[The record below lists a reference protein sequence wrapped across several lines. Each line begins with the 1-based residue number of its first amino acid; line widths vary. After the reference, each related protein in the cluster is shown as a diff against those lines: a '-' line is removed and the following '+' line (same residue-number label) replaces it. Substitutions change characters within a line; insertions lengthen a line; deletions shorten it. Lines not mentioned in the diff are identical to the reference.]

1 MINIPENIY
10 NLLQTFAF
18 RGNKNLRP
26 KGSVVEYSPEMISEY
41 IKCKQDPIYFIK
53 KYIKIIHVDK
63 GVIPFELFP
72 YQEKMVR
79 SYHEN
84 RKCISLLFR
93 QAGKTTTTAAYITWF
108 IIFNDE
114 KTCLVLANK
123 AALAREIL
131 HRVKSGYEN
140 LPLWMQ
146 QGVISWNKGSIELEN
161 GSRVIAAA
169 TSSGAGRGYS
179 ISLLYL
185 DEFAHLDAGVA
196 DDFFTSV
203 YPTISSGK
211 DTKIIISS
219 TPNGFNLFQKFW
231 VEAEKGINGFYHQ
244 RFDWWEH
251 PERTQEWADEQKA
264 VLGELKY
271 NQEILMTFLGSSRTL
286 LNNETLARL
295 SHSTPMS
302 IPSGHFKGMKIYK
315 EVEAKHSYVITVDTS
330 RGRHLD
336 ASAFAVFDISQYP
349 HTIAATYKNN
359 EIAPLMYASIVEKV
373 ARLYNNAYLL
383 IEINDIGGQV
393 AETIFMDLEYEGE
406 MFWTKSGDQLGKAGV
421 DPYPGIRTTK
431 KTKRIGCANLK
442 DAIENNQLL
451 INDYDMISELSTFVQ
466 KDNGSYEADDGFHD
480 DMVTTLWLMSWL
492 TSQSWFGDLTDTN
505 FRLKLHEQHLREM
518 EDSLM
523 APSFN
528 DGTDDYIEPV
538 NTAGSIWF

>member
-10 NLLQTFAF
+10 NLLQTFSF

-26 KGSVVEYSPEMISEY
+26 KGSVIEYSAEMLTEY

-53 KYIKIIHVDK
+53 KYIKIIHVDR
-63 GVIPFELFP
+63 GVVPFELFP
-72 YQEKMVR
+72 YQEKMIR

-131 HRVKSGYEN
+131 HRVKSGFEN

-251 PERTQEWADEQKA
+251 PERSQEWADEQRA

-295 SHSTPMS
+295 THVLPISE
-302 IPSGHFKGMKIYK
+302 PSGHLKGLKIYK
-315 EVEAKHSYVITVDTS
+315 NVEHGHSYVMTVDTS

-336 ASAFAVFDISQYP
+336 SSAFTVFDISKYP
-349 HTIAATYKNN
+349 HTIACTYRNN
-359 EIAPLMYASIVEKV
+359 EISPLMYAQICEKV
-373 ARLYNNAYLL
+373 AKEYNMAYMLV
-383 IEINDIGGQV
+383 EINDVGSQV

-406 MFWTKSGDQLGKAGV
+406 MFWTKGEQLGKSGGN
-421 DPYPGIRTTK
+421 PYPGIRTTV

-442 DAIENNQLL
+442 DMIENNQV
-451 INDYDMISELSTFVQ
+451 IVNDFVMISELSTFIQ
-466 KDNGSYEADDGFHD
+466 KDNGKYEADDGFHD
-480 DMVTTLWLMSWL
+480 DTVTTLWLHSWL
-492 TSQSWFGDLTDTN
+492 CAQSWFGDLTDTN
-505 FRLKLHEQHLREM
+505 FRLKLHAEHIREM

-523 APSFN
+523 PPTIM
-528 DGTDDYIEPV
+528 DGTEEYLDEGTV
-538 NTAGSIWF
+538 REGWF